1 MWPRVTGVP
10 KISSVVNLLC
20 DLAGLLPWLRP
31 SSILVAED
39 GHSAPL
45 PIRVREPGFWKE
57 QPVTSRE

>member
-1 MWPRVTGVP
+1 MP